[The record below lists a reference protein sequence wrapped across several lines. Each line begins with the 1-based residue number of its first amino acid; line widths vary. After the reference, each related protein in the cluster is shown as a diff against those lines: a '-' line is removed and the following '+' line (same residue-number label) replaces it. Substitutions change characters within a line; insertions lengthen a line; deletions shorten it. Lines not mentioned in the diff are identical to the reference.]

1 MKGAAGYCNIE
12 MNSTPAYSY
21 NQEYGGQSIAEPL
34 VEHLVGGS
42 NCERTPMMSVQVIE
56 NWALIRGKV
65 VQIQHHPQLAGYT
78 VVTIEVAE
86 VLSVEGYP
94 NLFEW
99 ASGQRIA
106 VNVLASR
113 TNELALGTGDQ
124 IVLRIRKSGPDS
136 AFADPGSIE
145 KRN

>member
-1 MKGAAGYCNIE
+1 
-12 MNSTPAYSY
+12 MNSAPAYSY
-21 NQEYGGQSIAEPL
+21 NQEYGGQSVIEAR
-34 VEHLVGGS
+34 VESLAGGT
-42 NCERTPMMSVQVIE
+42 NWERTTPMMSVQVIE

-65 VQIQHHPQLAGYT
+65 VQIEHHPQLADYT

-99 ASGQRIA
+99 ARGKEIA

-113 TNELALGTGDQ
+113 ANELALGAGNE
-124 IVLRIRKSGPDS
+124 IVLRIRKSGPES
-136 AFADPGSIE
+136 AFADPSSIE